1 MRRFRLVLLSLACWL
16 IASSL
21 SAQELARKPNIVFI
35 LIDDMGYGDLGCY
48 GGQFAPTP
56 NLDKLAQQGIRF
68 KQFYVA
74 APICSP
80 SRTGFVTG
88 MFPGRWKI
96 NSYLQT
102 RQGNRACEQAD
113 WLDPQ
118 APFLARLLKSLGY
131 ATGHFGKWHLGG
143 GRDVQNA
150 PLPRAYG
157 FDEHHVNFEGM
168 GPRFDSEGIKA
179 PVTFEGKEIPRHRF
193 TQYWVDRS
201 LDFIRRHRSE
211 PFFVQLWPMD
221 THDPH
226 KPRDFN
232 PKQRRQNF
240 AHVLAELDVQLGR
253 LFTELRQ
260 LGLEENTIVIVTSD
274 NGPNPSFDHER
285 TGDLRGQKWSLYEGG
300 IRMAFLVR
308 WTGTIPANRENK
320 DTVLASVDLFPSLA
334 KLVGAPIPD
343 NLDGEDLSAALL
355 GQEPVRKKLLFW
367 EYGRND
373 NAYLFAPGTDR
384 SPNVAVRDGKWML
397 LVNADG
403 TRLELYDMLKDERQT
418 MNLAATHA
426 EVARRLRDTAI
437 AWRKSLP

>member
-1 MRRFRLVLLSLACWL
+1 MPPRFPLLSLSFWL
-16 IASSL
+16 TASTL
-21 SAQELARKPNIVFI
+21 AAQEPARKPNILFI

-48 GGQFAPTP
+48 GGKFAPTP
-56 NLDKLAQQGIRF
+56 NLDTLAREGILF

-80 SRTGFVTG
+80 SRTAFVTG

-96 NSYLQT
+96 NNYLQM

-113 WLDPQ
+113 WLDLQ
-118 APFLARLLKSLGY
+118 APFLARLLKARGY

-143 GRDVQNA
+143 GRDVQDA

-168 GPRFDSEGIKA
+168 GPRFDTEGIKA
-179 PVTFEGKEIPRHRF
+179 PVRFEGKEIPRHRF
-193 TQYWVDRS
+193 TEYWVDRT
-201 LDFIRRHRSE
+201 LNFIHRHKNG

-226 KPRDFN
+226 KPSDFD

-253 LFTELRQ
+253 LFAELRQ
-260 LGLEENTIVIVTSD
+260 LGLDEQTIVIVTSD

-285 TGDLRGQKWSLYEGG
+285 TGGLRGQKWSLYEGG
-300 IRMAFLVR
+300 IRMPFLLR
-308 WTGTIPANRENK
+308 WTGTIPAQRVNTT
-320 DTVLASVDLFPSLA
+320 TVVASVDLFPSLA
-334 KLVGAPIPD
+334 KLIGVPVPD
-343 NLDGEDLSAALL
+343 KLDGEDLSAAFL
-355 GQEPVRKKLLFW
+355 GKEAARTKLLFW

-373 NAYLFAPGTDR
+373 NKTYPYPQGAER

-403 TRLELYDMLKDERQT
+403 TRLELYNMHADAGQT
-418 MNLAATHA
+418 KNVAAA
-426 EVARRLRDTAI
+426 NAAVARRLRDA
-437 AWRKSLP
+437 ALRWRQSLP